1 MSKVFVFGGS
11 GRVATEL
18 IKDLVADG
26 NIVTAASRHPE
37 KIIDLANVTADK
49 LDLHSSVSDIAKQ
62 IQGFDAIYFTAGSRG
77 KDVVQTDAMGAI
89 KTMMAAK
96 RAGIKRYI
104 MLSSMFSLDVDSW
117 NDLPWAGDYLPAKFF
132 ADTYL
137 KDSSDLDYTI
147 VQPTGL
153 KEEAGTDKIQLHAP
167 ADGTIAIPDVAKVLA
182 DSLKHDNT
190 IGKIIPI
197 SSGDTDIDV
206 ALKSL

>member
-26 NIVTAASRHPE
+26 NSVTTASRHPE
-37 KIIDLANVTADK
+37 KIISLANVKADK
-49 LDLHSSVSDIAKQ
+49 LDLHSSVDDIAKQ
-62 IQGFDAIYFTAGSRG
+62 IRGYDSIYFTAGSRG

-89 KTMMAAK
+89 KTMMAAQ
-96 RAGIKRYI
+96 RVGIRRYV

-117 NDLPWAGDYLPAKFF
+117 DKLSWAGDYLPAKFF

-137 KDSSDLDYTI
+137 KDSSNLDYTI

-153 KEEAGTDKIQLHAP
+153 KEEQGTGKIQLQSP
-167 ADGTIAIPDVAKVLA
+167 ADGTIPIPDVAKVLA
-182 DSLKHDNT
+182 DSLKYDNT
-190 IGKIIPI
+190 INKVIPI
-197 SSGDTDIDV
+197 SGGNTAIDE